1 MTVAA
6 TALRKAISQLPRIKL
21 AHLPTP
27 LEEAPRL
34 SEALGLRVL
43 FKRDDL
49 TGLALGGNKVRMLE
63 FRLARA
69 LEEGADVVVAGFDSQ
84 SNHARLIA
92 AACARLG
99 LEAYLVLRRGRG
111 PRSRP
116 EPQGNLLLD
125 LLLGA
130 KVRLIEADPAE
141 QERVIKETARR
152 LREAGRQPFITGL
165 DDRDL
170 SAIAYVEGALELWEQ
185 LEERCLRA
193 DYLFLASQGSTQ
205 AGLLVGAK
213 YLNEPFKVV
222 GINPVDWVKDVPA
235 QVARIANAAAKRL
248 GLMITITPAE
258 VISLN
263 DYLGPGYG
271 RLTPEC
277 IEAIKLVAQT
287 EGLLLD
293 PVYTGKAMAGLIDW
307 ARRGLIGPEETVVFL
322 HTGGVPAL
330 FAYAAEL
337 VANAGFESNITEVSG
352 IDDP

>member
-1 MTVAA
+1 MNKTF
-6 TALRKAISQLPRIKL
+6 TALRAAISRLPRVRL

-111 PRSRP
+111 VRP
-116 EPQGNLLLD
+116 EPQGNLLLN
-125 LLLGA
+125 LLFGA

-141 QERVIKETARR
+141 QEQVIRETARR
-152 LREAGRQPFITGL
+152 LREAGRRPFVTGL

-170 SAIAYVEGALELWEQ
+170 SAIAYAECALELVEQ
-185 LEERCLRA
+185 LEERRLRA

-205 AGLLVGAK
+205 AGLLLGAK
-213 YLNEPFKVV
+213 CLNGPFKVV
-222 GINPVDWVKDVPA
+222 GINPVDWVTDAPA
-235 QVARIANAAAKRL
+235 RIARIANAAARRL
-248 GLMITITPAE
+248 ELAITIGPAE
-258 VISLN
+258 VISLD
-263 DYLGPGYG
+263 DYLGKGYG
-271 RLTPEC
+271 QLTPEC
-277 IEAIKLVAQT
+277 VEAIKLVART

-293 PVYTGKAMAGLIDW
+293 PVYTGKAMAGLVDW
-307 ARRGLIGPEETVVFL
+307 ARRGLIRPEETVIFL

-330 FAYAAEL
+330 FAYATEL
-337 VANAGFESNITEVSG
+337 AVNSG
-352 IDDP
+352 IELGNTAEVDSSNGL